1 MRTAVVSPKFVVRT
15 VLAGVVVVGV
25 VAGCSPTK
33 DGTPT
38 TEVSG
43 KPTSGEKTVQY
54 NPCKELSDEA
64 LRATKVDPASKDVTT
79 DAPTGPVSA
88 RVCQWTSTEGPYYV
102 SVSST
107 IYSQDDARKNDKLT
121 GFRDVRIG
129 SRAGLVYQDKSDEDK
144 LRCYA
149 NLPWSKG
156 MFEVTVGWQYS
167 ERASMPQSPPCD
179 LAVRHAQEL
188 EPYLPK

>member
-1 MRTAVVSPKFVVRT
+1 MRTAMVAPKVVLRT
-15 VLAGVVVVGV
+15 VLAGMAVAGL

-33 DGTPT
+33 DGAPT
-38 TEVSG
+38 TASG
-43 KPTSGEKTVQY
+43 KPTSGETTVQY
-54 NPCKELSDEA
+54 NPCTELSDEA

-88 RVCQWTSTEGPYYV
+88 RVCQWSSTEGPYFV

-107 IYSQDDARKNDKLT
+107 VYSQDDARKNEALT
-121 GFRDVRIG
+121 GFRDVKIG
-129 SRAGLVYQDKSDEDK
+129 PRPGLIYQDKSDEDK

-149 NLPWSKG
+149 SLPWSKG
-156 MFEVTVGWQYS
+156 MFEVTVGWRYGS
-167 ERASMPQSPPCD
+167 RASMPQSPPCD